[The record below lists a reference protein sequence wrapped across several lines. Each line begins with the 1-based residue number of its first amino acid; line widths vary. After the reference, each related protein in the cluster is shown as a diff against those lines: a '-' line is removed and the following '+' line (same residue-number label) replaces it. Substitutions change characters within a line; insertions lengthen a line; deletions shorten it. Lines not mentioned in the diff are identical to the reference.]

1 MVRAISSGNA
11 CRVKKTSL
19 SQEAVMNKGII
30 FISTLISVLLVSGL
44 TACKHGR
51 HCSGFD
57 EFDRQ
62 AVVNRV
68 ASRLDLTESQKAEL
82 QDIVGE
88 FSARAKALHA
98 DRQARH
104 QELADLVRQ
113 ETVSRETVDRMVAD
127 KFDRMKE
134 LADLAADR
142 LIAFHATLTPE
153 QREKLA
159 AHIEEHAAGHAWC
172 QD

>member
-1 MVRAISSGNA
+1 M
-11 CRVKKTSL
+11 KKRIAL
-19 SQEAVMNKGII
+19 
-30 FISTLISVLLVSGL
+30 ISTLISILLVSGL
-44 TACKHGR
+44 AACKHGR

-57 EFDRQ
+57 EFDQQ

-68 ASRLDLTESQKAEL
+68 ASRLDLTASQKAEL
-82 QDIVGE
+82 QDIVSE
-88 FSARAKALHA
+88 FAARAKALHA

-113 ETVSRETVDRMVAD
+113 ETVTRETVDRMVTE
-127 KFDRMKE
+127 KFDRLKE

-159 AHIEEHAAGHAWC
+159 AHIEDHADSHSWC
-172 QD
+172 QK

>member
-1 MVRAISSGNA
+1 MPRQQ
-11 CRVKKTSL
+11 TLL
-19 SQEAVMNKGII
+19 SQEAVMKKHIV
-30 FISTLISVLLVSGL
+30 LIAALFSVMLVSGL
-44 TACKHGR
+44 AACKHGR
-51 HCSGFD
+51 HSNGFD
-57 EFDRQ
+57 EFDQQ

-68 ASRLDLTESQKAEL
+68 ASHLDLSESQKAEF
-82 QDIVGE
+82 QDIVAE
-88 FSARAKALHA
+88 FAAKAKAMHA
-98 DRQARH
+98 DRQAHH

-113 ETVSRETVDRMVAD
+113 ETVSRETVDRMVAE

-159 AHIEEHAAGHAWC
+159 AHIEAHAADRAWC
-172 QD
+172 QE

>member
-1 MVRAISSGNA
+1 M
-11 CRVKKTSL
+11 KKHIVL
-19 SQEAVMNKGII
+19 
-30 FISTLISVLLVSGL
+30 ISTLFSVLLVSGL
-44 TACKHGR
+44 AACKHGR
-51 HCSGFD
+51 NYNGFD
-57 EFDRQ
+57 EFDQQ
-62 AVVNRV
+62 AVVNRI
-68 ASRLDLTESQKAEL
+68 ASGLDLSESQKTEL
-82 QDIVGE
+82 QDMVGE
-88 FSARAKALHA
+88 FAAKAKALRA

-113 ETVSRETVDRMVAD
+113 ETISREIVDLKIAE

-159 AHIEEHAAGHAWC
+159 EHIEAHAADHSWC
-172 QD
+172 R

>member
-1 MVRAISSGNA
+1 MHAAR
-11 CRVKKTSL
+11 KTQP
-19 SQEAVMNKGII
+19 SQEAVMKKRII
-30 FISTLISVLLVSGL
+30 IISTLVTTLLVSGL
-44 TACKHGR
+44 AACKHGS
-51 HCSGFD
+51 HFNGFD
-57 EFDRQ
+57 EFDQQ

-68 ASRLDLTESQKAEL
+68 ASRLDLNDSQKAQF

-88 FSARAKALHA
+88 FAARAKALHA

-113 ETVSRETVDRMVAD
+113 ETVSRETVDRLVAE

-134 LADLAADR
+134 LADLAEDR

-159 AHIEEHAAGHAWC
+159 AHIEDHADGHTWC
-172 QD
+172 R

>member
-1 MVRAISSGNA
+1 M
-11 CRVKKTSL
+11 KKR
-19 SQEAVMNKGII
+19 II
-30 FISTLISVLLVSGL
+30 LIIGTLFSVLLASGL
-44 TACKHGR
+44 TACEHGG
-51 HCSGFD
+51 HFNGFD
-57 EFDRQ
+57 EFDQQ

-68 ASRLDLTESQKAEL
+68 ASRLDLNDSQKAEF
-82 QDIVGE
+82 QAIVTE
-88 FSARAKALHA
+88 FAAKAKALHV

-104 QELADLVRQ
+104 RELADLVRQ
-113 ETVSRETVDRMVAD
+113 ETVSRETVDRMVAE

-159 AHIEEHAAGHAWC
+159 AHIEDHAAGHPWC
-172 QD
+172 RE

>member
-1 MVRAISSGNA
+1 M
-11 CRVKKTSL
+11 KKR
-19 SQEAVMNKGII
+19 II
-30 FISTLISVLLVSGL
+30 IISTLVTTLLVSGL
-44 TACKHGR
+44 AACKHGS
-51 HCSGFD
+51 HFNGFD
-57 EFDRQ
+57 EFDQQ

-68 ASRLDLTESQKAEL
+68 ASRLDLNDSQKAQF

-88 FSARAKALHA
+88 FAARAKALHA

-113 ETVSRETVDRMVAD
+113 ETVSRETVDRLVAE

-134 LADLAADR
+134 LADLAEDR

-159 AHIEEHAAGHAWC
+159 AHIEDHADGHSWC
-172 QD
+172 RE